1 MDAEAERDSSKH
13 LKVHF
18 DVTCN
23 ETHTLP
29 GKEACPSSSS
39 SSSSSSES
47 DSLSESTLTD
57 RDESDSLTKSNHSS
71 QELEGLVPSE
81 SYAQAP
87 ISSTHTEIT
96 SPLPLSYMAGRP
108 AGYDPNRIPS
118 TIFNSKPTNPTD
130 WSVASNESL
139 FSIHMGN
146 NSFSRDQ
153 AFLLYKSGELTKL
166 DEVFSVQAALPPVA
180 EAVGPQQESARSS
193 SATQIADLV
202 KPSPQITELLLDE
215 ASPKTSNIDIKKGED
230 DNAKEKMQATEDVRN
245 STSMSTLS
253 DGSGTSTASFAF
265 PILGGT
271 SEGNKSS
278 IKVELKKE
286 HSPESLPEQ
295 PEPRRATT
303 ARTTLTNWFSCFSC
317 CSFRCSISLKSK

>member
-1 MDAEAERDSSKH
+1 MDREAERESSKQS
-13 LKVHF
+13 KVHF
-18 DVTCN
+18 DVTFN

-29 GKEACPSSSS
+29 TKEAASS
-39 SSSSSSES
+39 SSSSSSEPDSMS
-47 DSLSESTLTD
+47 DSTLTE
-57 RDESDSLTKSNHSS
+57 RDESNSVTKSNQSS
-71 QELEGLVPSE
+71 QELEGLFPSE

-87 ISSTHTEIT
+87 ISSTQSEIT

-118 TIFNSKPTNPTD
+118 TVFNSKPANPTD

-166 DEVFSVQAALPPVA
+166 DEEFNVPTALPPVA
-180 EAVGPQQESARSS
+180 EAVGPHQESVRSS
-193 SATQIADLV
+193 SVTQITDLV
-202 KPSPQITELLLDE
+202 KPSPQITEVLPDD
-215 ASPKTSNIDIKKGED
+215 ASPRTSNADIKKGED
-230 DNAKEKMQATEDVRN
+230 YIAREKMQPTEDVRN
-245 STSMSTLS
+245 STSMSTRS

-271 SEGNKSS
+271 SEGKKVSM
-278 IKVELKKE
+278 KVESKKE
-286 HSPESLPEQ
+286 HSPELLPEQ
-295 PEPRRATT
+295 SQPRQATT

>member
-1 MDAEAERDSSKH
+1 MDKEAEGDSSKH

-18 DVTCN
+18 DVTSN

-29 GKEACPSSSS
+29 RKEASPPPS

-47 DSLSESTLTD
+47 VSLSESTLTD
-57 RDESDSLTKSNHSS
+57 RDESDSLTKSNGSS
-71 QELEGLVPSE
+71 QELEGLSPSE
-81 SYAQAP
+81 SYAQSP
-87 ISSTHTEIT
+87 ISSTHGEIA
-96 SPLPLSYMAGRP
+96 SPLPTSYMAGRP
-108 AGYDPNRIPS
+108 AGYDPNRIPVAV
-118 TIFNSKPTNPTD
+118 FNSKPTNPMD

-166 DEVFSVQAALPPVA
+166 DEVFSVPTTLPPVA
-180 EAVGPQQESARSS
+180 EAVGYQQESARSS
-193 SATQIADLV
+193 SATQIAGLV
-202 KPSPQITELLLDE
+202 KPSLQITEILPE
-215 ASPKTSNIDIKKGED
+215 ETPPRTSNVDIKKSED
-230 DNAKEKMQATEDVRN
+230 DNAKEKMQPTEDVRN

-253 DGSGTSTASFAF
+253 DGSGASTASFAF

-271 SEGNKSS
+271 SEEKKPS
-278 IKVELKKE
+278 IKEVPKKE
-286 HSPESLPEQ
+286 HLPEVLPEQ
-295 PEPRRATT
+295 SQPRQATS
-303 ARTTLTNWFSCFSC
+303 RTTLTNWFSCFSC